1 MVVGRKEETLGVSI
15 RMSNAIY
22 QSISLLRT
30 GDEACSDGE
39 KGIPQHLEATRAAP
53 EKRGHMMPL
62 DPFCNPLAAVKII
75 YMYVSLNGVKA
86 KHRHTSCQSDYRR
99 LQNNWIPAVTPVE
112 VD

>member
-39 KGIPQHLEATRAAP
+39 KGIPQHLEAIRAAL
-53 EKRGHMMPL
+53 EKRGHMMPTR
-62 DPFCNPLAAVKII
+62 LA
-75 YMYVSLNGVKA
+75 
-86 KHRHTSCQSDYRR
+86 SCFSRPSPSPHHSNFLPSEAY
-99 LQNNWIPAVTPVE
+99 NVAFS
-112 VD
+112 